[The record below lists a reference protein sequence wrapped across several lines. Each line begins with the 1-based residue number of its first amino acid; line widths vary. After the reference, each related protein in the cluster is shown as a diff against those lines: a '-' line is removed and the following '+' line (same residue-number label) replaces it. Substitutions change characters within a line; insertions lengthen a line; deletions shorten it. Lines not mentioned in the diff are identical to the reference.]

1 MEHQMNSVSLSHAEP
16 GAPHGIGD
24 HFFAHNFNRRNAG
37 EEMNPLLMV
46 DHFWM
51 KRDTFGWHPHRAIS
65 AVTYVFED
73 SKSTHQNY
81 DATGNNLPIRPGS
94 LHWMV
99 AGSGTTHC
107 ERPEE
112 QDALVHGLQ
121 FFVDLPEHLKDVSP
135 YAVHLDGQDIPV
147 VTKENARLRVV
158 AGEYDGVRSPAEL
171 PQPFALYD
179 VFLEA
184 GGQIEVPLPAN
195 WGGSFLSVSGDARL
209 AATDRRENLPPNQA
223 IGVRGGEEASVVTLS
238 AEQAAHVVVLA
249 GAIVPSN

>member
-1 MEHQMNSVSLSHAEP
+1 MDSVNISGPLA
-16 GAPHGIGD
+16 GAPHGVGD
-24 HFFAHNFNRRNAG
+24 HFFAQTFNRRNAG
-37 EEMNPLLMV
+37 GQINPLLMV

-51 KRDTFGWHPHRAIS
+51 KRDTFGWHPHDAIS

-73 SKSTHQNY
+73 SKSTHHNY

-121 FFVDLPEHLKDVSP
+121 FFVDLPGHLKTVPP
-135 YAVHLDGQDIPV
+135 YAVHLEGNEIPEV
-147 VTKENARLRVV
+147 SKNRARVRVV
-158 AGEYDGVRSPAEL
+158 AGEYDGVKSPAEL

-179 VFLEA
+179 IFLEA
-184 GGQIEVPLPAN
+184 GGHLDLPLPVG
-195 WGGSFLSVSGDARL
+195 WGGSLLSVSGESRV
-209 AATDRRENLPPNQA
+209 AAGDRAAHLPQNQA
-223 IGVRGGEEASVVTLS
+223 IGMQSSAENTVVTLT
-238 AEQAAHVVVLA
+238 AEQPAHVVMLA
-249 GAIVPSN
+249 GKIVPSN